1 MPAELNTR
9 FNFQYVVKIF
19 PCKPPEIIESQ
30 SHTFKLKT
38 YRHPRDC
45 DLCKQVIWSEGVQCR
60 VCKYACHKKCEL
72 KVITTCVPPMNY
84 ELPSNEGL
92 AKHGSLKMTQP
103 SVQKDTMSQQ
113 KMRLPKGEES
123 MYIQLTYITE
133 RILAMTFPA
142 NGQESHYSSNLQD
155 ITRILKNKHQ
165 DKYLVINLSEK
176 RYDMLKL
183 NSQVLDIGWPDRLSP
198 PLEKLCSICKAIES
212 WLSTDPQ
219 HVVVIH
225 SKGGLGRLGV
235 VLSAYI
241 EYIRICNG
249 NGNHSPEKFAMERF
263 FVENLSAVTESS
275 QMRYVKYFS
284 GLLSGSIQINN
295 SPLHLHCVVL
305 HGIPNFDGKGGCRP
319 FFKVYQAMQPIYT
332 SGVYTLTSNMSR
344 LAVPI
349 KPAPPLRGDI
359 MVICYH
365 RNSHSSTRDVI
376 FRCQFHTCAIAQYH
390 LAFVKYEL
398 DDASKDSK
406 FPDYSKV
413 ELLFSDSA
421 ASLPGIEEMQDPH
434 IPVDYS
440 QDFVTQLDSYASF
453 GQDTEDTMLETTVT
467 DSDGN
472 MVVQHMHGPVDGSL
486 YAKVNKKGGGD
497 DVTETLFNGPEHDHG
512 HVHTHVH
519 THGHTH
525 GHTHHHHSA
534 HNHGMVLDLHG
545 STHDSVD
552 GVTVNDRDH
561 NRNETQVTKHYL
573 TEGLKSPTETIKRGV
588 KKEGMKPNTLKEWFT
603 RRQPNSPADY
613 THHTLRRNKGGAAEI
628 QDQSTQ
634 SQHAKTPT
642 SPPTMSSTLPHSSFP
657 HDSRNYP
664 RDHVYRGGLRDDE
677 NPYAEIPDYAASSPT
692 SSMTSGPPQTSSF
705 SSLSEVTNL
714 TYGTSHQSPTG
725 RSASGP
731 DDKSP
736 QGLTMADGQTQSSV
750 VHTMVHHDHLAH
762 GHQGQH
768 GYGHNTE
775 HPGQSGH
782 VHTQITGQY
791 THHDHMVHGH
801 PGQAGHGHEVDP
813 HGHHVHQHP
822 GQSGHVHTHITGQH
836 SHHDQMVHGHPG
848 QAGHGLE
855 VDPHGHHVHE
865 HTTTNIT
872 QQVNERQDHSIH
884 GHPAHVSQSGHGPG
898 VTQPGH
904 GGHVHQHTST
914 VTGQGHDH
922 AGPISHSQHGPG
934 VSHPGQVGHV
944 QQHTT
949 VTTERQE
956 HVVHGHPDQTSTPG
970 HPSHVHQPSVT
981 VTGQPARGI
990 QVEHVHPENQ
1000 PGQVTHIHQGGHVT
1014 YPAGQVQYTTEKGQY
1029 TVQGDK
1035 TTHLAGQPDQTGQ
1048 SSGQPGQ
1055 TSHVHKVQYTTLQDQ
1070 LSPKSGHPYLMG
1082 HSHSPEVIQKP
1093 GETYHLYH
1101 DASERAPQS
1110 FHLHSRSE
1118 PIPQS
1123 AEQTQ
1128 VTRVVQVHSTNNH
1141 NQPVGVIDVHHPAN
1155 QSPQAQPHSHPLA
1168 NQNQP
1173 PSMDRPAVTSHHPSG
1188 IQTQYQVTKYEVT
1201 EHQHQHSPG
1210 EPVSPTKQTWAQ
1222 RHQQQQQQLSPPPQ
1236 DTIVQP
1242 QQNPPQSL
1250 PQQTSTQNQT
1260 QVITTQH
1267 TWSTQQ
1273 HMPTQP
1279 NLTVQQQKSPTEQTA
1294 VEKQPS
1300 HVPAVQQPQPA
1311 APTQQA
1317 AAEEDPFEGL
1327 TWLQKQQKKLELRRQ
1342 QEKEAQQ
1349 PGAAPSTSVTK
1360 YQYTT
1365 YTDRPTYKPLL
1376 SPYSTSSQ
1384 STTYQYLTPGGQYK
1398 PLSPTSQVSTQ
1409 YNSQGQPQP
1418 FTVKDQSPTG
1428 FADIDINQLEA
1439 LAQSL
1444 QDESELLDQY
1454 TSAPTSPRG
1463 SSSTTTVWQSHGRPL
1478 SRQHSDRTHDRAV
1491 LSHRYGGQTRPYSPY
1506 EMDVTVKKL
1515 PPPSPRLGRNEA
1527 IKTPPPA
1534 APDSGKTTTT
1544 TRQIHTEFH
1553 QVEEPVVRGPM
1564 HGRFFTTP
1572 SSVRPVNSS
1581 PLQTIAPSQSH
1592 PYAAAPYSVNQSPGN
1607 SNLTYLPSSSYP
1619 LTQADNRAFH
1629 PITSIS
1635 YSKTSLPATASTYV
1649 VTTASQTLTSTY
1661 PATSMSHPVIS
1672 PSSQHS
1678 MHSYSSHTSAF
1689 SQSSPGPANPA
1700 LNVPAPQAPM
1710 SQQVPAPQP
1719 VKSYVV
1725 VDTPYT
1731 LSRKQLHSHES
1742 KFRTDSRPQVP
1753 KPDNV
1758 GGDITSSYP
1767 TSISQN
1773 TMQPRIETS
1782 FSQSNHVSSYQS
1794 QTLPVKK
1801 PSPSLMSPTPVTSS
1815 RVTDPVVAKPIPSF
1829 HEIFNIQP
1837 YSKPNYPQAVNK
1849 APSKPAGPTA
1859 VETPTTTALTNPTYD
1874 MTVKPKSYYS
1884 SSQHTLPRPQ
1894 ASSSPLKPVGHREPS
1909 PYKHSQ
1915 LSPDKTNL
1923 SVFSHSDMSHFSSIS
1938 SSPLSAP
1945 PPPRSGYSPSLG
1957 DSANRP
1963 SVMPP
1968 ARSEPAETG
1977 QKPLPKPENIVSAET
1992 PHEEPDLKGLVRDRV
2007 AGYHARLIRDE
2018 LNTERGRQPG
2028 RKPAAPL
2035 RRSKSAAGYDSET
2048 SHRQYITETER
2059 VAIVQRRARSP
2070 SPEVW
2075 MRNPGGIPQ
2084 YENEYW
2090 NKRDG
2095 LKSPHTVQD
2104 EDTGTTPKFPVSPGP
2119 PPKTPYANMVS
2130 TPIAFVEKFAVPME
2144 TVSGM
2149 TPSHG
2154 RMHESNNKIIV
2165 TRNVPPPTTMPS
2177 KSYYVTKMID
2187 SREVYQTSTV
2197 SKDSQHEERPADV
2210 QHMFRYPDTSYVH
2223 TVDQHDAPPQTHQ
2236 HKPAVTSH
2244 PGQGS
2249 AINGGPPAP
2258 HPSQDKKP
2266 NGQPPMMH
2274 QWDRPDKAREG
2285 QSYTMREL
2293 YVETQTQDK
2302 KTMAPHDSHVPA
2314 LAIAEQTSLPHTH
2327 PPQQGMPPGQQHTVT
2342 RTVVQK
2348 TETHTLEKGAPHQPH
2363 LHQAP
2368 EQQGSPQYQ
2377 NHPYP
2382 GVPSEQA
2389 MPHDHRMHGPGK
2401 TVVDSS
2407 QGVPPNQVRP
2417 EGPVV
2422 QTHYHIHQTMQEH
2435 RNSPVTSLPAPQ
2447 AGERESP
2454 VDQPLTPLHITEDSG
2469 SLSECSES
2477 PQSSNQG
2484 YESATLPF
2492 PTSSAMM
2499 KERLELQRHQGQP
2512 VQQQQVPPNL
2522 YPTYSD
2528 RARQPGNPPANLYP
2542 TFSDRGREHT
2552 GHVTITTETTSQ
2564 YRTMY
2569 DNRGRRGDQQ
2579 KSPDMGR
2586 TISRGSASS
2595 GENMSG
2601 ILGSSPR
2608 RVTSLGSSHGRGSLT
2623 GSDRSGS
2630 PPPVGVGNRIY
2641 PNGGVSDSG
2650 RSSPISLYNQPS
2662 LLGSQVS
2669 LPDGSEI
2676 ITKHPTF
2683 VKDISS
2689 YWYKPNISRDEA
2701 IATLKDKPPGSFV
2714 VRDSNSFPGAF
2725 GLAVKVATPPPNI
2738 VQNKKGDLSNELV
2751 RHFLIEPN
2759 SRGVR
2764 LKGCTNEPIFS
2775 SLSALVYQHSI
2786 TPLALPC
2793 KLLLPEVDPSGPSST
2808 ASSPRSSD
2816 VPASPSALLAQGAA
2830 CNVLYLHSVEMES
2843 LTGPNAVRKA
2853 VTKVTKLEPRPRV
2866 TVVHFKVNSKGITL
2880 TDNEK
2885 KVFFRRHHPVN
2896 SVTYCGMD
2904 PENRKW
2910 PRSDDSSEAD
2920 AKIFGFVARKPGS
2933 LTDNVCHLFAE
2944 HDPEQPASAIVNFV
2958 TKVMIGSTQQKK

>member
-1 MPAELNTR
+1 MAFSDANFSSFTCPVCRNGFNSARELQQHLTQQHS
-9 FNFQYVVKIF
+9 FGEDLQIGQLEEYESDEEMTV
-19 PCKPPEIIESQ
+19 PPEIIESQ

-1572 SSVRPVNSS
+1572 SSV
-1581 PLQTIAPSQSH
+1581 
-1592 PYAAAPYSVNQSPGN
+1592 
-1607 SNLTYLPSSSYP
+1607 
-1619 LTQADNRAFH
+1619 
-1629 PITSIS
+1629 
-1635 YSKTSLPATASTYV
+1635 
-1649 VTTASQTLTSTY
+1649 
-1661 PATSMSHPVIS
+1661 
-1672 PSSQHS
+1672 
-1678 MHSYSSHTSAF
+1678 
-1689 SQSSPGPANPA
+1689 
-1700 LNVPAPQAPM
+1700 
-1710 SQQVPAPQP
+1710 
-1719 VKSYVV
+1719 
-1725 VDTPYT
+1725 
-1731 LSRKQLHSHES
+1731 
-1742 KFRTDSRPQVP
+1742 
-1753 KPDNV
+1753 
-1758 GGDITSSYP
+1758 
-1767 TSISQN
+1767 
-1773 TMQPRIETS
+1773 
-1782 FSQSNHVSSYQS
+1782 
-1794 QTLPVKK
+1794 
-1801 PSPSLMSPTPVTSS
+1801 
-1815 RVTDPVVAKPIPSF
+1815 
-1829 HEIFNIQP
+1829 
-1837 YSKPNYPQAVNK
+1837 
-1849 APSKPAGPTA
+1849 
-1859 VETPTTTALTNPTYD
+1859 
-1874 MTVKPKSYYS
+1874 
-1884 SSQHTLPRPQ
+1884 
-1894 ASSSPLKPVGHREPS
+1894 
-1909 PYKHSQ
+1909 
-1915 LSPDKTNL
+1915 
-1923 SVFSHSDMSHFSSIS
+1923 
-1938 SSPLSAP
+1938 
-1945 PPPRSGYSPSLG
+1945 SGYSPSLG

>member
-1 MPAELNTR
+1 MAFSDANFSSFTCPVCRNGFNSARELQQHLTQQHS
-9 FNFQYVVKIF
+9 FGEDLQIGQLEEYESDEEMTV
-19 PCKPPEIIESQ
+19 PPEIIESQ

-1572 SSVRPVNSS
+1572 SSV
-1581 PLQTIAPSQSH
+1581 
-1592 PYAAAPYSVNQSPGN
+1592 
-1607 SNLTYLPSSSYP
+1607 
-1619 LTQADNRAFH
+1619 
-1629 PITSIS
+1629 
-1635 YSKTSLPATASTYV
+1635 
-1649 VTTASQTLTSTY
+1649 
-1661 PATSMSHPVIS
+1661 
-1672 PSSQHS
+1672 
-1678 MHSYSSHTSAF
+1678 
-1689 SQSSPGPANPA
+1689 
-1700 LNVPAPQAPM
+1700 
-1710 SQQVPAPQP
+1710 
-1719 VKSYVV
+1719 
-1725 VDTPYT
+1725 
-1731 LSRKQLHSHES
+1731 
-1742 KFRTDSRPQVP
+1742 
-1753 KPDNV
+1753 
-1758 GGDITSSYP
+1758 
-1767 TSISQN
+1767 
-1773 TMQPRIETS
+1773 
-1782 FSQSNHVSSYQS
+1782 
-1794 QTLPVKK
+1794 
-1801 PSPSLMSPTPVTSS
+1801 
-1815 RVTDPVVAKPIPSF
+1815 
-1829 HEIFNIQP
+1829 
-1837 YSKPNYPQAVNK
+1837 
-1849 APSKPAGPTA
+1849 
-1859 VETPTTTALTNPTYD
+1859 
-1874 MTVKPKSYYS
+1874 
-1884 SSQHTLPRPQ
+1884 
-1894 ASSSPLKPVGHREPS
+1894 
-1909 PYKHSQ
+1909 
-1915 LSPDKTNL
+1915 
-1923 SVFSHSDMSHFSSIS
+1923 S

>member
-1 MPAELNTR
+1 MAFSDANFSSFTCPVCRNGFNSARELQQHLTQQHS
-9 FNFQYVVKIF
+9 FGEDLQIGQLEEYESDEEMTV
-19 PCKPPEIIESQ
+19 PPEIIESQ

-1572 SSVRPVNSS
+1572 SSV
-1581 PLQTIAPSQSH
+1581 
-1592 PYAAAPYSVNQSPGN
+1592 
-1607 SNLTYLPSSSYP
+1607 
-1619 LTQADNRAFH
+1619 
-1629 PITSIS
+1629 
-1635 YSKTSLPATASTYV
+1635 
-1649 VTTASQTLTSTY
+1649 
-1661 PATSMSHPVIS
+1661 
-1672 PSSQHS
+1672 
-1678 MHSYSSHTSAF
+1678 
-1689 SQSSPGPANPA
+1689 
-1700 LNVPAPQAPM
+1700 
-1710 SQQVPAPQP
+1710 
-1719 VKSYVV
+1719 
-1725 VDTPYT
+1725 
-1731 LSRKQLHSHES
+1731 
-1742 KFRTDSRPQVP
+1742 
-1753 KPDNV
+1753 
-1758 GGDITSSYP
+1758 
-1767 TSISQN
+1767 
-1773 TMQPRIETS
+1773 
-1782 FSQSNHVSSYQS
+1782 
-1794 QTLPVKK
+1794 
-1801 PSPSLMSPTPVTSS
+1801 
-1815 RVTDPVVAKPIPSF
+1815 
-1829 HEIFNIQP
+1829 
-1837 YSKPNYPQAVNK
+1837 
-1849 APSKPAGPTA
+1849 
-1859 VETPTTTALTNPTYD
+1859 
-1874 MTVKPKSYYS
+1874 
-1884 SSQHTLPRPQ
+1884 
-1894 ASSSPLKPVGHREPS
+1894 
-1909 PYKHSQ
+1909 
-1915 LSPDKTNL
+1915 
-1923 SVFSHSDMSHFSSIS
+1923 
-1938 SSPLSAP
+1938 
-1945 PPPRSGYSPSLG
+1945 SGYSPSLG

-2144 TVSGM
+2144 TVS
-2149 TPSHG
+2149 
-2154 RMHESNNKIIV
+2154 
-2165 TRNVPPPTTMPS
+2165 
-2177 KSYYVTKMID
+2177 D

>member
-1 MPAELNTR
+1 
-9 FNFQYVVKIF
+9 
-19 PCKPPEIIESQ
+19 
-30 SHTFKLKT
+30 
-38 YRHPRDC
+38 
-45 DLCKQVIWSEGVQCR
+45 
-60 VCKYACHKKCEL
+60 
-72 KVITTCVPPMNY
+72 MNY

-1572 SSVRPVNSS
+1572 SSV
-1581 PLQTIAPSQSH
+1581 
-1592 PYAAAPYSVNQSPGN
+1592 
-1607 SNLTYLPSSSYP
+1607 
-1619 LTQADNRAFH
+1619 
-1629 PITSIS
+1629 
-1635 YSKTSLPATASTYV
+1635 
-1649 VTTASQTLTSTY
+1649 
-1661 PATSMSHPVIS
+1661 
-1672 PSSQHS
+1672 
-1678 MHSYSSHTSAF
+1678 
-1689 SQSSPGPANPA
+1689 
-1700 LNVPAPQAPM
+1700 
-1710 SQQVPAPQP
+1710 
-1719 VKSYVV
+1719 
-1725 VDTPYT
+1725 
-1731 LSRKQLHSHES
+1731 
-1742 KFRTDSRPQVP
+1742 
-1753 KPDNV
+1753 
-1758 GGDITSSYP
+1758 
-1767 TSISQN
+1767 
-1773 TMQPRIETS
+1773 
-1782 FSQSNHVSSYQS
+1782 
-1794 QTLPVKK
+1794 
-1801 PSPSLMSPTPVTSS
+1801 
-1815 RVTDPVVAKPIPSF
+1815 
-1829 HEIFNIQP
+1829 
-1837 YSKPNYPQAVNK
+1837 
-1849 APSKPAGPTA
+1849 
-1859 VETPTTTALTNPTYD
+1859 
-1874 MTVKPKSYYS
+1874 
-1884 SSQHTLPRPQ
+1884 
-1894 ASSSPLKPVGHREPS
+1894 
-1909 PYKHSQ
+1909 
-1915 LSPDKTNL
+1915 
-1923 SVFSHSDMSHFSSIS
+1923 S